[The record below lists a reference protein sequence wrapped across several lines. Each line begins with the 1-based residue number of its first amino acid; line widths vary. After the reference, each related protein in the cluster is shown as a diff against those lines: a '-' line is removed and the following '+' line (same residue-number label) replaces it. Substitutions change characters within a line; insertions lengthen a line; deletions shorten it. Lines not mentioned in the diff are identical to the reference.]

1 MARCP
6 ACYYC
11 LADVS
16 AMSAQSNS
24 EVGRVHVYLT
34 GDTAHPVAHHGL
46 HQLLKTVKRQSGLCE
61 QAVCRELYY
70 LFILKN
76 NGRVQRA
83 LARNRG
89 EKLTFEI

>member
-1 MARCP
+1 
-6 ACYYC
+6 
-11 LADVS
+11 
-16 AMSAQSNS
+16 MSAQSNS

-34 GDTAHPVAHHGL
+34 GDKAHPVAHHGPTFAL
-46 HQLLKTVKRQSGLCE
+46 SQVEDKLLKTVKRQSGLCE